1 MAAIV
6 QIQRDPFA
14 RATLERTTV
23 ARTGN
28 CKWCGMRRPG
38 GRLFRYRW
46 QPDGIS
52 QRSDWDE
59 GAYCQV
65 SCYRAFHE

>member
-1 MAAIV
+1 MTAIV

-14 RATLERTTV
+14 RATLERTTIES
-23 ARTGN
+23 ADGCR
-28 CKWCGMRRPG
+28 WCGMCRSN

-46 QPDGIS
+46 QPDGIG

-65 SCYRAFHE
+65 RCYRAFHE